1 MQHLK
6 RLLQTAALLT
16 LAIGLATRADA
27 SDLPEYKTFGS
38 VGKQVTPLS
47 LDHEAELFHHEGR
60 GCLTHMWFGGGWK
73 NCAQTRIRIYVD
85 GETNA
90 SIDMELYLGHG
101 IGFGDE
107 SAPWGNSKIGKT
119 GGGANVYDTY
129 RIPFGKSIRVTAQL
143 APGAPPHPQF
153 WWIVRGTE
161 GLRVEIG
168 GVQLPERARLK
179 LYRVDQY
186 QAKPLEEFNLCNV
199 SGSGALYEVTMAGKG
214 LRTLPDEKDRW
225 QDLSFM
231 EGCMRAYLDGANTP
245 LMLSS
250 GLEDY
255 FLGTYY
261 FNRGRYATEVAGLT
275 HLDVAQNEFSAY
287 RFHDVDPVFFHHGLR
302 LTARCGETKDGQ
314 MLYNCPPAVYT
325 TYTWLYQW

>member
-1 MQHLK
+1 MINLNPIL
-6 RLLQTAALLT
+6 RISAALALSGILVHRA
-16 LAIGLATRADA
+16 LAADLA
-27 SDLPEYKTFGS
+27 EYKTFGT
-38 VGKQVTPLS
+38 VGKEVTPLS
-47 LDHEAELFHHEGR
+47 LDHEAELFHHEGQ
-60 GCLTHMWFGGGWK
+60 GCLTHMWFGGGWN
-73 NCAQTRIRIYVD
+73 NCQQTRIRIYVD

-90 SIDMELYLGHG
+90 SIDMELFLGHG

-107 SAPWGNSKIGKT
+107 SAPWGISTFGRT

-129 RIPFGKSIRVTAQL
+129 RIPFGKSVRVTAQL
-143 APGAPPHPQF
+143 APGAPPHPLF

-161 GLRVEIG
+161 GLRVELG
-168 GVQLPERARLK
+168 GVKLPERARLK
-179 LYRVDQY
+179 LYRVDHY

-199 SGSGALYEVTMAGKG
+199 PGAGALYEVTMAGKG
-214 LRTLPDEKDRW
+214 LRTLPDEKERW

-231 EGCMRAYLDGANTP
+231 EGCMRAYLDGAKSP

-261 FNRGRYATEVAGLT
+261 FNLGRYTTEVAGVT
-275 HLDVAQNEFSAY
+275 HLDVARNEFSAY
-287 RFHDVDPVFFHHGLR
+287 RFHDADPVFFHKGLR
-302 LTARCGETKDGQ
+302 LTTRCGETKDGQ
-314 MLYNCPPAVYT
+314 MMHNCPPAVYT